1 MGNIRID
8 GFACV
13 SGAVAILIFPINW
26 LMAACAAA
34 IIHEMCHILVLM
46 AVHGKVYSLRI
57 LFPGAVLE
65 TGALSHIQEL
75 LCALAGPLGSIG
87 LFLAG
92 TMWPRIA
99 LCALIQGA
107 FNMIP
112 VYPLDGGR
120 ILKSGLFLLMNGK
133 NVDRICCLVEWI
145 CGVGILLAGIVGA
158 LLCQLGIAPL
168 LLAGILTARIFRGKI
183 PCKVG
188 KVSVQ

>member
-13 SGAVAILIFPINW
+13 SCAVAILIFPVNW
-26 LMAACAAA
+26 LIAAGAAA
-34 IIHEMCHILVLM
+34 IFHEVCHILALM
-46 AVHGKVYSLRI
+46 AVHGRVYSVRI
-57 LFPGAVLE
+57 LFPGAVIE
-65 TGALSHIQEL
+65 TGELSHIQEL

-87 LFLAG
+87 LFLVG

-120 ILKSGLFLLMNGK
+120 VLKSGLFLLMNGK
-133 NVDRICCLVEWI
+133 NVDRICSLVEWI